1 MNAAVVALK
10 TLTLALGGSITFYA
24 YRASRRNGSSA
35 LRALAVGF
43 GAITL
48 GALVAGIV
56 DQLLPVNPDFALVA
70 ESAFTTLGF
79 AVILYSLH
87 VE

>member
-1 MNAAVVALK
+1 MKAAVVALK
-10 TLTLALGGSITFYA
+10 TLTLALGGSITVYA

-56 DQLLPVNPDFALVA
+56 DQLLPVTPDFALVA
-70 ESAFTTLGF
+70 ESAFATLGF